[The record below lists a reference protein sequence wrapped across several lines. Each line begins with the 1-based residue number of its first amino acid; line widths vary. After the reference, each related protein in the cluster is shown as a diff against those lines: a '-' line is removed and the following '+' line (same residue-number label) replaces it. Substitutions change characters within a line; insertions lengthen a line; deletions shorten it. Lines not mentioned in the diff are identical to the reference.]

1 MRTRE
6 DAFETAEATDPIWLE
21 RLLKADELLVETKET
36 WAAQSRRRAE
46 AAAELVDAGVSYADV
61 ARLLNVTAE
70 RARQL
75 IARHHGM
82 NVNQLNPRKRTSKPT
97 H

>member
-1 MRTRE
+1 MRTRD
-6 DAFETAEATDPIWLE
+6 DAVETAEATDPIWLE
-21 RLLKADELLVETKET
+21 RLLKADELMVESKDT
-36 WAAQSRRRAE
+36 WEAQSRRRDE
-46 AAAELVDAGVSYADV
+46 AAAQLVDAGLSYADI
-61 ARLLNVTAE
+61 ARLLYVSTE

-82 NVNQLNPRKRTSKPT
+82 HVNQLNPKKTISKPA